1 MQPLCR
7 AQFGELGYTSA
18 DVVRAQSVEAIELT
32 EADMQDDLMFKR
44 LCMTIEQLV
53 YEAKSALNHSSRPA
67 GVKVLSLY
75 EMCKQQID
83 R

>member
-1 MQPLCR
+1 M
-7 AQFGELGYTSA
+7 A
-18 DVVRAQSVEAIELT
+18 RAQSVEAIELT
-32 EADMQDDLMFKR
+32 EAEMQDDLLFKR

-53 YEAKSALNHSSRPA
+53 FEAKSALNQPTKST

-75 EMCKQQID
+75 EMCKQKNESIRYMSFFLQN